1 MDSSRLRI
9 ELPQMPWRRLLPML
23 RWQMGR
29 LGNSGKIGIGLMVA
43 SGIYFFLAVIP
54 QEAELQK
61 LKDRAVTLQ
70 AQAVMNKSSGSSV
83 ETEDGKKMSADQA
96 LQVFYDFFPR
106 VDSSPFWV
114 RELVRVAKK
123 QGVDL
128 SGSEYR
134 LINEADARL
143 ARYEMILPVKGNY
156 RQIRAFIAEA
166 LEVVPAMAIS
176 AIAMK
181 RENITADWVETRI
194 EINLYLNK

>member
-1 MDSSRLRI
+1 MS
-9 ELPQMPWRRLLPML
+9 WNRLLPML
-23 RWQMGR
+23 RWYMGR
-29 LGNSGKIGIGLMVA
+29 LGNLGKIGIGLAVA
-43 SGIYFFLAVIP
+43 SGIYFFLAVMP

-70 AQAVMNKSSGSSV
+70 AQAALKKSSTGV
-83 ETEDGKKMSADQA
+83 METESGRKMSGDQA

-123 QGVDL
+123 QGVEL
-128 SGSEYR
+128 SSSEYR

-181 RENITADWVETRI
+181 RENITIDMLEARI
-194 EINLYLNK
+194 EISLYLNK